1 VNPSETWT
9 RHGMDPHPAAAH
21 LAHHAL
27 RGDVSP
33 GAWPFVEGR
42 IFGVVA
48 CAVGHAGQ
56 LRDVLRIS
64 RDVHLLVAVALAAGD
79 A

>member
-1 VNPSETWT
+1 MSPTATWT
-9 RHGMDPHPAAAH
+9 RHGMDPDPTAAH

-27 RGDVSP
+27 RGDRSP
-33 GAWPFVEGR
+33 AAWPFVEGR
-42 IFGVVA
+42 VFGVVA
-48 CAVGHAGQ
+48 IAVGHAGQ
-56 LRDVLRIS
+56 LKDVLRIS